1 MVSTAMEISRIF
13 SALGDRVRCEI
24 VLRLTDGEATVAEVT
39 DWFDVSQPAVSR
51 HLKILEDSG
60 WIERGREGKTRPC
73 RLSATALPF
82 VDTYLG
88 QIRRAMESNYK
99 QLDQILQS
107 PKKAKRKKNNNN
119 E

>member
-1 MVSTAMEISRIF
+1 MEMSRIF

-24 VLRLTDGEATVAEVT
+24 VLRLTSGEATVAEVT
-39 DWFDVSQPAVSR
+39 DWFEVSQPAVSR

-73 RLSATALPF
+73 RLCSTALPL
-82 VDTYLG
+82 VDAYLG
-88 QIRRAMESNYK
+88 QLRRAMDSNYK
-99 QLDQILQS
+99 KLDHILQS
-107 PKKAKRKKNNNN
+107 NKKSKKIKSN